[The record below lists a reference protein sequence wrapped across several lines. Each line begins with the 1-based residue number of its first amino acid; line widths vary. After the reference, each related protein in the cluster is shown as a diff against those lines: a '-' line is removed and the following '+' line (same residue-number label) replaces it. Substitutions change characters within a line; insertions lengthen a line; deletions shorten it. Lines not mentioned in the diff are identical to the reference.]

1 MIKFNQMV
9 ALMQPFFFFFCK
21 ICTEIVDWVLDQSPF
36 LLIIE
41 DNCFMKVKIIATLA
55 SNGFLW
61 KSYQNIPEVKS
72 KLIFIL

>member
-1 MIKFNQMV
+1 MV

-55 SNGFLW
+55 NNGFLW